1 MLPGMQPRE
10 MLERTLTEERL
21 RDARWLTRARFVALG
36 VMTAFVATLGYGLG
50 LEDWRAGTP
59 LLAAYLAAG
68 GLLWVLARRH
78 DRAATL
84 SGFALAFMDVPVITL
99 VQRAQMDTSET
110 PLVVATF
117 GAVLF
122 AILIA
127 FAALS
132 LQRRVIAAVSLTA
145 VAALQWLQSEGGMA
159 LAPRLIA
166 SLALLVLAIT
176 AAHLL
181 ARVRALLDVVA
192 RGELRREKLGRYFS
206 PAVAAR
212 LQEDALAGTPAE
224 ADAPEEREVT
234 VLFSDIRDFTRLS
247 EQMSAAEVVALLNAY
262 HARMVEVIFRCGGT
276 LDKFIGDG
284 IMAWFGA
291 PLRDPDHPRHAVEC
305 ALQMQTALEEHNA
318 ERVARGLEPLRI
330 GVGVHTGPAVIG
342 NVGAPD
348 RRLEYTAIGDTVNT
362 ASRVEGLTKGLGRLI
377 LVTEATRARV
387 GDAFEFGAPEAVP
400 VKGKA
405 EPLVVYT
412 PVGRRFAAPR
422 VPLAG

>member
-1 MLPGMQPRE
+1 MLPQE
-10 MLERTLTEERL
+10 MLERTLNEERL
-21 RDARWLTRARFVALG
+21 RDARWLTRARFVAVGL
-36 VMTAFVATLGYGLG
+36 MTAFVAMLGYGLG
-50 LEDWRAGTP
+50 LANWRAGIT
-59 LLAAYLAAG
+59 LLAAYLCAS

-78 DRAATL
+78 AGAATL

-99 VQRAQMDTSET
+99 VQRAQMEKSES

-117 GAVLF
+117 SAVLF

-132 LQRRVIAAVSLTA
+132 LRRRVITAVSVTA

-166 SLALLVLAIT
+166 TLALLVLAT
-176 AAHLL
+176 TSAHLL
-181 ARVRALLDVVA
+181 ERVCALLETVA

-212 LQEDALAGTPAE
+212 LQEDALAGVTAE
-224 ADAPEEREVT
+224 VDAPEEREVT

-291 PLRDPDHPRHAVEC
+291 PLRDPNHPRHAVEC
-305 ALQMQTALEEHNA
+305 ALQMQTVLEEHNA
-318 ERVARGLEPLRI
+318 ERIARGLEPLRI
-330 GVGVHTGPAVIG
+330 GIGIHTGPTVIG
-342 NVGAPD
+342 NVGAPE

-362 ASRVEGLTKGLGRLI
+362 ASRVEGLTKGLGRVI

-387 GDAFEFGAPEAVP
+387 GEAFDFADPEVVP

-412 PVGRRFAAPR
+412 PIAKPG
-422 VPLAG
+422 